1 MNGAYLTPARINLG
15 ASARNNITYTTRGSK
30 TITFGIGRCGRSYF
44 RPTSS
49 SELSDQ
55 EPVKHTPPSLPKAVP
70 VVHSSAY
77 VKKQNMAEDEFSLPD
92 TRRKPASKAVEY
104 SKDNVV
110 QWALSRVDQSLD
122 EFEEE
127 PNSVAKAAWSVGK
140 ASSKA
145 ASDPRV
151 QAVAEGTVKAGEA
164 TLRAAAPLGK
174 AAARWGLKAALG
186 VKEQM
191 EKAQKRADAQK
202 STSKKEKTKKRRS

>member
-1 MNGAYLTPARINLG
+1 MG
-15 ASARNNITYTTRGSK
+15 ASARNIIAHTKCASK
-30 TITFGIGRCGRSYF
+30 TITIGTQRRGHNFY
-44 RPTSS
+44 RPNSS
-49 SELSDQ
+49 SETSDQ
-55 EPVKHTPPSLPKAVP
+55 EPAKYTPPSLPKAVP
-70 VVHSSAY
+70 VVHSSAF
-77 VKKQNMAEDEFSLPD
+77 VKKQNMAEDEFNLPD
-92 TRRKPASKAVEY
+92 TRRRPPSKPVEY

-164 TLRAAAPLGK
+164 TLRAAVPLGK
-174 AAARWGLKAALG
+174 AAAQWGLKAALG
-186 VKEQM
+186 VKDKM
-191 EKAQKRADAQK
+191 EEAQKRADASK
-202 STSKKEKTKKRRS
+202 PKSKKKKTKKRRS